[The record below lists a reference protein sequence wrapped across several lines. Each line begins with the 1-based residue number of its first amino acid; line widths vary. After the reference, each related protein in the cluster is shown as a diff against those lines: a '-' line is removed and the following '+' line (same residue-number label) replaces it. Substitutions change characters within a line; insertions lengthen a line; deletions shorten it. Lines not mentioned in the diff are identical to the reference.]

1 MTVQKPLVSGTL
13 NGIFTS
19 TVLPAAVLVFIWQVQ
34 SLRLGLPLVLPS
46 PAEVLRRIA
55 ALIPDVRFWQHAGAT
70 ALRSFYSFFISL
82 VLSIV
87 LGTMAGLFPRFRGFI
102 GFPMGIIKASPVVSF
117 ILLAVFWFSTDTVP
131 VFIGLLMTL
140 PIMSGACASGILET
154 DTKILAMARIY
165 GFSLVQKIRYIY
177 VPSVKPYFLSG
188 ALTAFSLSWKVVAA
202 AEVICLPK
210 KGIGTALQTA
220 KTHIET
226 AEVFAYTIA
235 IIVLSYICER
245 ALGLLFAIRKKR

>member
-1 MTVQKPLVSGTL
+1 MTVQKSGVLETL
-13 NGIFTS
+13 NGIFIS
-19 TVLPAAVLVFIWQVQ
+19 AVLPAAVLVFIWQVQ
-34 SLRLGLPLVLPS
+34 SLRLGLTLVLPS
-46 PAEVLRRIA
+46 PSEVFRRIGV
-55 ALIPDVRFWQHAGAT
+55 LIADPRFWQHAGAT
-70 ALRSFYSFFISL
+70 AFRSVYSFFISL

-87 LGTMAGLFPRFRGFI
+87 LGTLAGLFPRFRDFI

-140 PIMSGACASGILET
+140 PIMSASCASGIRET
-154 DTKILAMARIY
+154 DQKILAMARIY
-165 GFSLVQKIRYIY
+165 GFTVIQKIRYIY
-177 VPSVKPYFLSG
+177 VPSVLPYFLSG

-210 KGIGTALQTA
+210 KGIGTAMQTA

-226 AEVFAYTIA
+226 ADVFAYTIA
-235 IIVLSYICER
+235 IIVLSYLCER
-245 ALGLLFAIRKKR
+245 ALGMIFNRRKKR

>member
-1 MTVQKPLVSGTL
+1 MTVQKSGVL
-13 NGIFTS
+13 HALDGIFTS
-19 TVLPAAVLVFIWQVQ
+19 AVLPACTLLFIWHVQ
-34 SLRLGLPLVLPS
+34 SLRLGLPLVLPA
-46 PAEVLRRIA
+46 PAAVFRRIA
-55 ALIPDVRFWQHAGAT
+55 ALIPDARFWHHAGAT
-70 ALRSFYSFFISL
+70 ALRSFRSFFISL
-82 VLSIV
+82 MVSIA
-87 LGTMAGLFPRFRGFI
+87 LGTFAGLFPRFRSFI

-140 PIMSGACASGILET
+140 PIMSGSCASGIRET
-154 DTKILAMARIY
+154 DPKILAMARIY
-165 GFSLVQKIRYIY
+165 GFGLVQKIRYIY
-177 VPSVKPYFLSG
+177 VPSVLPYFLSG

-210 KGIGTALQTA
+210 KGIGTAMQTA

-226 AEVFAYTIA
+226 ADVFAYTIA

-245 ALGLLFAIRKKR
+245 ALGLLFELRKKR

>member
-1 MTVQKPLVSGTL
+1 MTVQKSLLSGAL
-13 NGIFTS
+13 EGIFIS

-34 SLRLGLPLVLPS
+34 SLRLGLPVVLPS
-46 PAEVLRRIA
+46 PGEVLRRIA
-55 ALIPDVRFWQHAGAT
+55 ALVPDVRFWHHAGAT
-70 ALRSFYSFFISL
+70 AFRSLYSFFISL

-87 LGTMAGLFPRFRGFI
+87 LGTLAGFFPRFRSFI

-140 PIMSGACASGILET
+140 PIMSASCAAGIRET
-154 DTKILAMARIY
+154 DTKILAMAKIY
-165 GFSLVQKIRYIY
+165 RFTVIQKIRHIY
-177 VPSVKPYFLSG
+177 VPSVLPYFLSG

-210 KGIGTALQTA
+210 KGIGTAMQTA

-226 AEVFAYTIA
+226 ADVFAYTIA

-245 ALGLLFAIRKKR
+245 VLGMIFNRRKTR